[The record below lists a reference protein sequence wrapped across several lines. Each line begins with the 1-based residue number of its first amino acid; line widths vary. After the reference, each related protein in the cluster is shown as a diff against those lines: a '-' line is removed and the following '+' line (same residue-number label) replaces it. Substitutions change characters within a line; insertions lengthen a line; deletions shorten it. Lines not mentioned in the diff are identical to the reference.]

1 MNDVRYEYKY
11 QPLGYEIKNNNENN
25 EPKKEEQQAVVNN
38 DYENTNFL
46 NLPKGFKL
54 GG

>member
-1 MNDVRYEYKY
+1 MLDAVE
-11 QPLGYEIKNNNENN
+11 EILTMSIS
-25 EPKKEEQQAVVNN
+25 AFVNN